1 MKYDIKID
9 LERKNLSKVC
19 KNNST
24 TAAKDNV
31 TNVFILTSDKSLQM
45 IKIKNTYN

>member
-9 LERKNLSKVC
+9 LGRKNLSKVC
-19 KNNST
+19 KDNSR

-31 TNVFILTSDKSLQM
+31 TNVTLKKMCLTILRHCEVKG
-45 IKIKNTYN
+45 